1 MGFIY
6 SFATAGGREQCY
18 CSRDLHR
25 LTEYWARTN
34 EAAESSWISHLTT
47 VDNIVDGVWIV
58 RPSPHN
64 SLIAKLGIAA
74 QRVVVSSHWSR
85 IWPQRETS
93 CSFSKD
99 TTLTEMSVVSVGLS
113 RPLSLS
119 ILRFSCLSW
128 SVLSSVVSFD
138 RFLQFSSILWLVLF
152 FFFFFAVNCPRW
164 HVCDEMDFAFGGN
177 CCWPVTGGGPLGAS
191 AVFQWQ
197 GESDAVVLAY
207 NVAISNPPRS
217 SQTADERSSKR
228 CWNCYRRLVVVMV
241 VSLFLLLLHFIIII
255 IVFLFC
261 FFYCEKF
268 GREIKTHEITR
279 PMWMR

>member
-64 SLIAKLGIAA
+64 SLNAKLGIAA

-152 FFFFFAVNCPRW
+152 FFFLQWTVRADTYVMRW
-164 HVCDEMDFAFGGN
+164 ILPLAGTAADQ
-177 CCWPVTGGGPLGAS
+177 WPV
-191 AVFQWQ
+191 AVHWALQRYS
-197 GESDAVVLAY
+197 SDKGRATL
-207 NVAISNPPRS
+207 
-217 SQTADERSSKR
+217 
-228 CWNCYRRLVVVMV
+228 
-241 VSLFLLLLHFIIII
+241 LFLPTMWPFPTHRDHHRQPMKGQVSVAGIVIVVWWWWWRRWWFLYFCCCYILLLSLLFFFC
-255 IVFLFC
+255 VF
-261 FFYCEKF
+261 FFTVRNLE
-268 GREIKTHEITR
+268 GRLKHTK
-279 PMWMR
+279 

>member
-152 FFFFFAVNCPRW
+152 FFFFFCSELSALTRMWWDGFCLWRELLLTSDRW
-164 HVCDEMDFAFGGN
+164 RSTGRFSGI
-177 CCWPVTGGGPLGAS
+177 PVTRGERRCCSCLQCGH
-191 AVFQWQ
+191 FQPT
-197 GESDAVVLAY
+197 
-207 NVAISNPPRS
+207 AI
-217 SQTADERSSKR
+217 
-228 CWNCYRRLVVVMV
+228 
-241 VSLFLLLLHFIIII
+241 
-255 IVFLFC
+255 
-261 FFYCEKF
+261 
-268 GREIKTHEITR
+268 ITDSR
-279 PMWMR
+279 WKVK